1 MENLITLWLF
11 EDLITFW
18 EGEITYW
25 RITNSLIEDKTP
37 QFSIKRLQDYEEAP
51 RVHFN
56 YRMLNHLLK
65 KVISPL
71 MSFNKQEKEN
81 EVMTY

>member
-1 MENLITLWLF
+1 MDGELNNF
-11 EDLITFW
+11 MTFW
-18 EGEITYW
+18 RLNNFLRRW
-25 RITNSLIEDKTP
+25 NQLLLIEDKRH
-37 QFSIKRLQDYEEAP
+37 QLSIKRLQDYEEAP

>member
-1 MENLITLWLF
+1 MDR
-11 EDLITFW
+11 DLRLNNFMTFW
-18 EGEITYW
+18 RLNNFLRRW
-25 RITNSLIEDKTP
+25 NQLLLIEDKRH
-37 QFSIKRLQDYEEAP
+37 QLSIKRLQDYEEAP
-51 RVHFN
+51 RVPFN

>member
-1 MENLITLWLF
+1 MDGELNNF
-11 EDLITFW
+11 MTFW
-18 EGEITYW
+18 RLNNFLRRW
-25 RITNSLIEDKTP
+25 NQLLLIEDKRH
-37 QFSIKRLQDYEEAP
+37 QLSIKRLQDYEEAP

-81 EVMTY
+81 EVMAY